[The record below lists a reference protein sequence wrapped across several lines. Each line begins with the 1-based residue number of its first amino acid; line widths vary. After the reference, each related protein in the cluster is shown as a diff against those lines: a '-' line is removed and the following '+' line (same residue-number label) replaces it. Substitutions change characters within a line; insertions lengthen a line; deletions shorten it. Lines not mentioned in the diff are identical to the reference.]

1 MNALT
6 PRTTPPA
13 NQQHQAEAHQPQQQQ
28 GTTEL
33 EHAGAEMHQ
42 AQGEVAQ
49 GRAEKQ
55 HGVEIARQLRQAK
68 HQGTA

>member
-6 PRTTPPA
+6 PHHTA

-33 EHAGAEMHQ
+33 EHSGAEMHQ

-49 GRAEKQ
+49 GVLKNSTVSR
-55 HGVEIARQLRQAK
+55 
-68 HQGTA
+68 